1 MPALSFNSARSA
13 QVRDEFQHWS
23 YRDAITNSTVLSYS
37 FRSRVRLGPLCFA
50 TGACPLPFDVFVDGC
65 SCSSGTNHGG
75 PHLLSPRMRQ
85 AELDQKGNSQ
95 TLACTSLPL
104 WCKADYQTQSLQV
117 IHCLVL
123 AGWRII
129 AKYFWLDNATLE
141 HCSWRI
147 KSDSNGVHGPPRYL
161 EKRKR
166 VSSRHM
172 WRLWRDAC

>member
-13 QVRDEFQHWS
+13 QVRDIISALELSGRNHQFNGP
-23 YRDAITNSTVLSYS
+23 IVL
-37 FRSRVRLGPLCFA
+37 
-50 TGACPLPFDVFVDGC
+50 LPFPC
-65 SCSSGTNHGG
+65 AIRSSLFRHRCLPIALRCFRRWLFLLIRNESWWSSSSVSAHAAGG
-75 PHLLSPRMRQ
+75 AGSERQ
-85 AELDQKGNSQ
+85 QSN
-95 TLACTSLPL
+95 TSLHIAASVV
-104 WCKADYQTQSLQV
+104 KADYQTQSLQV